1 MKRPRYVLPLS
12 VLPTRLPIGLTAIVY
27 LLCDRFDAPGWVWGV
42 IGTVMALLWI
52 GAIGLRLSEETKPL
66 NGYGEEP

>member
-1 MKRPRYVLPLS
+1 MKRPRYVLPVS

-27 LLCDRFDAPGWVWGV
+27 LILDRFDAPGWVWGV
-42 IGTVMALLWI
+42 VGTVMALLWI

-66 NGYGEEP
+66 AGYGEEP